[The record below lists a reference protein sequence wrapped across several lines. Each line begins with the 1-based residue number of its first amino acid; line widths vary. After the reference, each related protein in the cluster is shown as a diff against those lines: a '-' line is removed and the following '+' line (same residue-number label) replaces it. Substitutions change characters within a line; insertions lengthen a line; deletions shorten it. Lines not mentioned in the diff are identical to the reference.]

1 MKKTRFISRI
11 FAAFL
16 AAATAIVPLST
27 PGVAADPAPKYTVKI
42 ISPDVPNDGSTYT
55 YKFYQIISGEVE
67 QNEDTSDTLH
77 KFVISNPQWG
87 AALGRANFGV
97 VEDVTLVQAKE
108 PETEG
113 GTPINELNISKAEAL
128 ITAISET
135 DANDSTTSGS
145 NVNLVARGQ
154 ASAAL
159 GKYFSDLVFNYQLGN
174 TSSSNGFKNKFAHN
188 ITSGSPRTASG
199 FVEVLNK
206 VNDSQTLKA
215 FAELIFN
222 GISAGSYN
230 WNTSGNKADLP
241 KIEFLDTNNYTP
253 KSVSIDGK
261 ELSVELGEPGYYLVA
276 CVKGDKLTNDEYNK
290 PKPVS
295 AMLLLV
301 GEGENQI
308 VGKNTT
314 AVATVD
320 FKMYHETVSLTAIE
334 DGNYSYDANYGTKKL
349 EWNDDYQNEDL
360 WSDRASFG
368 NLQRTITTTDGTT
381 AVLTGD
387 GDFDEFVLCRLDITL
402 PKNFES
408 YKDVGYFLA
417 VAGNWGANND
427 GSLKRV
433 SNCRPMIATYGD
445 GFPKPITGDYLGNS
459 SADTLTNKIGYK
471 SAVMFANNDGLNPLY
486 NSTDTNNFFK
496 INDGKTAEEYF
507 YLGNLF
513 NSDVYNDSYQDA
525 FKSGGH
531 IYIYFPAY
539 YKASQ
544 TTISG
549 GNNMTIGAS
558 AWAIYSNN
566 PHTTAVMKNE
576 LITNPSA
583 PVSGNVYKCGEH
595 IASNDVGISKVSSIN
610 VNSYSLKW
618 SVTGKNNNG
627 EQIFDRITDSFPL
640 YALYKNGADGKKR
653 YALMYRGRNTG
664 SGAGYAA
671 QVVGWYTPDEL
682 KKYSTDFFI
691 DDKINTENISISS
704 DYNITFSLNETAISS
719 KEFYRNI
726 HGLAPGEY
734 YIEELTIGE
743 DTNPN
748 IKIHHYQ
755 KATKPFKL
763 TIDQKYNPDYAPF
776 DKDTKNQLIDELS
789 VTFAQEDSA
798 DRTIDSEV
806 VIPAPAADGDK
817 NSVTKKLSITND
829 GDNLT
834 VDPATADGLVEV
846 KITHNSLHLIWL
858 PETGGI
864 GTTIFFIVG
873 GIIVVAATVLIVT
886 RFRVKRERL

>member
-1 MKKTRFISRI
+1 MKKTRFFSRF

-16 AAATAIVPLST
+16 AVATAIVPLST

-87 AALGRANFGV
+87 AALGGANFGV
-97 VEDVTLVQAKE
+97 DENVRLVQEDNSNPDAA
-108 PETEG
+108 
-113 GTPINELNISKAEAL
+113 INELNITKAEAL

-145 NVNLVARGQ
+145 DVNVVARGQ

-159 GKYFSDLVFNYQLGN
+159 GKYFSDLVFNYQSGN
-174 TSSSNGFKNKFAHN
+174 ISSSNGFKNKFAHN

-199 FVEVLNK
+199 FVEALNK

-215 FAELIFN
+215 FADLIFN

-241 KIEFLDTNNYTP
+241 EIKFLDSNNYNS
-253 KSVSIDGK
+253 KSVSIDGN

-320 FKMYHETVSLTAIE
+320 FKMYHETVSLTAIDE
-334 DGNYSYDANYGTKKL
+334 LNNDYNATYGTKKL
-349 EWNDDYQNEDL
+349 EWHDEYQNEDL

-368 NLQRTITTTDGTT
+368 NLRRTITTTDGATT
-381 AVLTGD
+381 VLTGE

-408 YKDVGYFLA
+408 YKEVGYFLA
-417 VAGNWGANND
+417 VAGNWGANNN

-433 SNCRPMIATYGD
+433 TNCRPLIVTYPEG
-445 GFPKPITGDYLGNS
+445 GKPDEIGYLGNS

-471 SAVMFANNDGLNPLY
+471 SGVMYVDGYGLNPLY
-486 NSTDTNNFFK
+486 NIDRGNLFGV
-496 INDGKTAEEYF
+496 NDGKTAEEYF

-513 NSDVYNDSYQDA
+513 NSDVYDSGYEDA
-525 FKSGGH
+525 FKSGDH

-539 YKASQ
+539 YNASQ

-558 AWAIYSNN
+558 AWVIYSNN

-576 LITNPSA
+576 LITDPSA
-583 PVSGNVYKCGEH
+583 SVSGNVYKCGEH

-627 EQIFDRITDSFPL
+627 EQVFDRFSSNYPV
-640 YALYKNGADGKKR
+640 YALYKKGADNIKR
-653 YALMYRGRNTG
+653 YALMYRGRNTATG
-664 SGAGYAA
+664 TSYDA
-671 QVVGWYTPDEL
+671 QVVGWYTTDEL
-682 KKYSTDFFI
+682 KKYSTDFFA

-704 DYNITFSLNETAISS
+704 DYNITFILNEAAIRD

-743 DTNPN
+743 DTNAN
-748 IKIHHYQ
+748 IKNHHYQ

-776 DKDTKNQLIDELS
+776 NKDTKNQLIDELS
-789 VTFAQEDSA
+789 VTFAQEDPA

-806 VIPAPAADGDK
+806 VTPAPAADGDK
-817 NSVTKKLSITND
+817 HSATKKLNITNE
-829 GDNLT
+829 GDTLT